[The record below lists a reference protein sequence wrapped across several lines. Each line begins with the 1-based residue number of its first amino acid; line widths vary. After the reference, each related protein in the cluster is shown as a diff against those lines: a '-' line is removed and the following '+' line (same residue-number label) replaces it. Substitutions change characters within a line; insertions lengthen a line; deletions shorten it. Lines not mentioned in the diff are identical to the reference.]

1 MRAGPG
7 EEVDVEVTALRLW
20 RLCLVQC
27 ALMVEATQHVRD
39 PPTEAMELQAIHVK
53 CMLRPDLLP

>member
-1 MRAGPG
+1 M
-7 EEVDVEVTALRLW
+7 DVEVTALRLW